1 MSTDMA
7 WAGDALCA
15 EVGGDIHFPEKGE
28 PTAPAK
34 RVCMACEVRH
44 ECGEYAITRNERF
57 GIWGGMSERQRREE
71 RSRRRREAR
80 AA

>member
-28 PTAPAK
+28 
-34 RVCMACEVRH
+34 
-44 ECGEYAITRNERF
+44 
-57 GIWGGMSERQRREE
+57 QRREE
-71 RSRRRREAR
+71 RSRRAREAR

>member
-28 PTAPAK
+28 PAAPAK

-57 GIWGGMSERQRREE
+57 GIWAGTTPDQRRVLRRE
-71 RSRRRREAR
+71 RSQQRS